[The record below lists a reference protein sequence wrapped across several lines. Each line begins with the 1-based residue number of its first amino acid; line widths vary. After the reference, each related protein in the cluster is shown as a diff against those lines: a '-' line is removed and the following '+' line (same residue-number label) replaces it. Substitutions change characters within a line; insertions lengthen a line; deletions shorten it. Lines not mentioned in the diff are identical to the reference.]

1 MSSSLLNV
9 SNASNKSEEFSVN
22 DIEMLADKKEQNWFK
37 RAHIGQY
44 LGIARI
50 ITSNRKLSEED
61 KRSRAFLQAEGESVA
76 WTPPPGK
83 MLRII
88 IFSSCSLVLFMS
100 WRRGVVVITTA

>member
-50 ITSNRKLSEED
+50 ITSNRKSSEED

-76 WTPPPGK
+76 WTPPQG
-83 MLRII
+83 R
-88 IFSSCSLVLFMS
+88 CSGS
-100 WRRGVVVITTA
+100 